1 MNDEQR
7 ELETA
12 QEAQEAQEKERRINE
27 FVAKLSRAKDK
38 EYHLVEILDVK
49 KSSATTVQWKH
60 KGYTA
65 WGGPARG
72 RLVTSRRLGRLPG
85 RFSSKWP
92 TETGNANGKRETK
105 TRLRF
110 VLL

>member
-1 MNDEQR
+1 MGDNGETTTGDGPGGAPMNDER

-12 QEAQEAQEKERRINE
+12 EEAQEAQKKERRINE

-49 KSSATTVQWKH
+49 KSSAMAVQWKY

-65 WGGPARG
+65 
-72 RLVTSRRLGRLPG
+72 
-85 RFSSKWP
+85 
-92 TETGNANGKRETK
+92 
-105 TRLRF
+105 
-110 VLL
+110 